1 MNVLGKKDVMATIGV
16 KDLDAASRFYEGS
29 LGLERVSAEDSEA
42 IVYRSGDSTLLVY
55 RSGFA
60 GTNQATAATWIVG
73 ENLEET
79 VRALRARGVRFEHYD
94 LPETTR
100 NGDVHVAGRL
110 KIAWLKDPDG
120 NILALSSE

>member
-1 MNVLGKKDVMATIGV
+1 MNVLGKKDVMATIAV

-29 LGLERVSAEDSEA
+29 LGLERASAEGSEA
-42 IVYRSGDSTLLVY
+42 IVYRSGGSTLLVY
-55 RSGFA
+55 RSGYA
-60 GTNQATAATWIVG
+60 GTNRATAATWILG
-73 ENLEET
+73 DDLEET
-79 VRALRARGVRFEHYD
+79 VQALRVRGVTFEHYD

-100 NGDVHVAGRL
+100 TGDVHVAGRL